1 MVLVLFAIGSGCIA
15 NEKANDNPE
24 DQRINKSV
32 LEIASLSP
40 EVKSTISKNTSYDI
54 TTLSPGDL
62 IILSK
67 KYPVIYDDLPDKTLY
82 RVEYK
87 GDKGMLVI
95 VDLENKKVL
104 RFFRTAGVSL
114 G

>member
-1 MVLVLFAIGSGCIA
+1 MVLVLFAIGSGCI
-15 NEKANDNPE
+15 EKANDNPE
-24 DQRINKSV
+24 DQLINESV

-40 EVKSTISKNTSYDI
+40 EVKSTISNNTSYDI
-54 TTLSPGDL
+54 TTLSSGDL

-67 KYPVIYDDLPDKTLY
+67 KYPVIYDNLPDKTLY